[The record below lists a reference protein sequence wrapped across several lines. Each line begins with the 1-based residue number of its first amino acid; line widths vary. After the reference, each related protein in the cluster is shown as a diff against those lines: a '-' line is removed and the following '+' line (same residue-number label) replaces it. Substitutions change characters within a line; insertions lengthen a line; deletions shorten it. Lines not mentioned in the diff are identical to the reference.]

1 MLAIAQMHIDRANV
15 QLTPTRAITRAALL
29 DAAERLLG
37 RVGYAHTTMEAI
49 AAEAGVA
56 RRTAYLYFDGA
67 EEVILGTVDRVVDRV
82 AESLRELAA
91 APSPA
96 AARLQRMLVARVMVR
111 FDAVHA
117 YHQALDELLAALRPA
132 VLERRRAYFTVEAAL
147 LARVLGQGARAGELR
162 VARPRATADVLLLCT
177 NALLPHGLSAAEIAD
192 RALTARRARAVAA
205 LLVDGIRRPQGG

>member
-1 MLAIAQMHIDRANV
+1 MHINRANV
-15 QLTPTRAITRAALL
+15 QLTPTRAGTRAALL

-67 EEVILGTVDRVVDRV
+67 EQVILGTVDRVVDGV
-82 AESLRELAA
+82 AARLRELAA
-91 APSPA
+91 ERAPAPE
-96 AARLQRMLVARVMVR
+96 RLERMLVARVMVR

-117 YHQALDELLAALRPA
+117 YHQALDQLLSALRPA

-147 LARVLGQGARAGELR
+147 LARVLQEGVRARQLR
-162 VARPRATADVLLLCT
+162 VDRPRATAELLLVCT

-192 RALTARRARAVAA
+192 RAQTQRRARAVAT
-205 LLVDGIRRPQGG
+205 LLVDGIRPGRRGRRTQGG

>member
-1 MLAIAQMHIDRANV
+1 MHMNRASV
-15 QLTPTRAITRAALL
+15 HLTPARATTRAALL
-29 DAAERLLG
+29 DAAERLLA

-67 EEVILGTVDRVVDRV
+67 EQVILGTVDRVVERV
-82 AESLRELAA
+82 TDALRALAGAA
-91 APSPA
+91 APA
-96 AARLQRMLVARVMVR
+96 AARLRRMLVARVMVR

-132 VLERRRAYFTVEAAL
+132 VLERRRAYFSVEAAL
-147 LARVLGQGARAGELR
+147 LARVLREGARAGELR
-162 VARPRATADVLLLCT
+162 AGRPRATADLLLLCT

-192 RALTARRARAVAA
+192 RALTGRRAHAVAA
-205 LLVDGIRRPQGG
+205 LLVDGLRRQEGG

>member
-1 MLAIAQMHIDRANV
+1 MLAIAQMHMNRATV
-15 QLTPTRAITRAALL
+15 QLTPTRATTRAALL

-37 RVGYAHTTMEAI
+37 RVGFAHTTMEAI

-56 RRTAYLYFDGA
+56 RRTAYLYFEGA
-67 EEVILGTVDRVVDRV
+67 EDVILGTVDRVVDRV
-82 AESLRELAA
+82 TESLRELAA
-91 APSPA
+91 APAPA
-96 AARLQRMLVARVMVR
+96 AVRLERMLVARVMVR

-132 VLERRRAYFTVEAAL
+132 VLERRRAYFSVEAAL

-177 NALLPHGLSAAEIAD
+177 NALLPHGLSAAAIAD
-192 RALTARRARAVAA
+192 RAPTARRARAVAA
-205 LLVDGIRRPQGG
+205 LLVDGIRRQGG